1 MRLHPLPFL
10 LLLVLPAT
18 PTLAQDIDVGP
29 YLQHVTPSEA
39 WVVWE
44 AARDGEVAWG
54 AADALDQAASGQ
66 VVDGDIQE
74 AQLSGLSP
82 ATRYSYRVDAG
93 SAVSEVFQFT
103 TPTDDR
109 EAPFRFAAISD
120 VQHDGSNPDKY
131 DEVLH
136 EGIAAYLADEH
147 GGDLDEALA
156 FVLVAGDLVDN
167 GWAQDQWRDEF
178 FAPGQD
184 LMAAVPF
191 YPVLGNHEA
200 NTPYYF
206 HYFHLFDNA
215 PEGYEEHSWYLDRAN
230 VRVVG
235 LDSNSVYANQ
245 IQLDWLSEV
254 LDEACVDDDLDF
266 VFVQLHHPYL
276 SELWPP
282 GEHNFTGDVIALLDA
297 FATTC
302 GKPTAHLFGHTHGYS
317 RGQSRDHMHVWVNVA
332 TAGGNIDYW
341 DEYAQIDYEEFTVSQ
356 DEYGFV
362 VVDVSAGTDPK
373 FVLERIGRGDEFETE
388 DNVLRDE
395 ITIRR
400 YNAAPAVPE
409 PRIPAAGEE
418 IAPECITLVASP
430 FCDPDGDEHG
440 ATHWQL
446 SADCADF
453 SEPVVDRWIQHQN
466 WFREEDTQAGDH
478 LGDEVVGDLEPATDY
493 CWRVRQRDRSLAWSD
508 WSAATPFRTAAS
520 SLLDNLLVNAGAEE
534 GDAGWAAV
542 TGALEVLT
550 DGECGGIS
558 PFAGDHYFA
567 VGGVCEDGDFGEA
580 VQSVDVSVHTNAI
593 DAEEVAI
600 RFGGMLST
608 WGGDDQP
615 ELEVVFRDVDGNEMG
630 RTGRVGTFNSD
641 WIEVSGVAAVP
652 IATRTLDFT
661 LFGTRNAGQDN
672 DSYFDDLH
680 LHLSDS
686 GAFDGCLDA
695 PAYPFEDEEVD
706 CEGDDDD
713 TVADDDDDDAAG
725 DDDVSPAPGDDDD
738 DSGGCAC
745 GTGAQTGAGL
755 WMLGFLLLAAARARG
770 VLSGSGRP

>member
-1 MRLHPLPFL
+1 MRVALPLVLFL
-10 LLLVLPAT
+10 LLPSPAT
-18 PTLAQDIDVGP
+18 AQDIDVGP
-29 YLQHVTPSEA
+29 FLQHVTPSEA
-39 WVVWE
+39 WIVWE
-44 AARDGEVAWG
+44 ASGNGEVEWG
-54 AADALDQAASGQ
+54 EAQDLDQIASGD
-66 VVDGDIQE
+66 VVDGNIRE
-74 AQLSGLSP
+74 AQLTGLNP
-82 ATRYSYRVDAG
+82 ATRYSYRLDAG
-93 SAVSEVFQFT
+93 DTGSDVFQFT
-103 TPTDDR
+103 TPPDDR

-131 DEVLH
+131 DEVIH
-136 EGIAAYLADEH
+136 DGIIDFVSAEY
-147 GGDLDEALA
+147 GGDLDEELG

-167 GWAQDQWRDEF
+167 GWSQDQWRDEF

-184 LMAAVPF
+184 LMAVVPF

-206 HYFHLFDNA
+206 QYFHLFDNA
-215 PEGYEEHSWYLDRAN
+215 AEGYEEHSWYFDRAN

-245 IQLDWLSEV
+245 NQLDWLSEV

-282 GEHNFTGDVIALLDA
+282 GEHNFTGDVVDLLDA

-362 VVDVSAGTDPK
+362 VVDVTAGTDPS
-373 FVLERIGRGDEFETE
+373 FVLERIGRGDEYQTE
-388 DNVLRDE
+388 DNVQRDE
-395 ITIRR
+395 ISIRR
-400 YNAAPAVPE
+400 YNTAPVTPE
-409 PRIPAAGEE
+409 PRIPADDDEV
-418 IAPECITLVASP
+418 APECVTLVASP

-446 SADCADF
+446 STDCADF
-453 SEPVVDRWIQHQN
+453 ADPVFDRWVQHQN
-466 WFREEDTQAGDH
+466 WFRETDTQAGDH
-478 LGDEVVGDLEPATDY
+478 LGDEVVGDLDPGTDY
-493 CWRVRQRDRSLAWSD
+493 CWRVRQRDRSLAWSE
-508 WSAATPFRTAAS
+508 WSPATPFRTGDS
-520 SLLDNLLVNAGAEE
+520 VLGDNLLVNPGAED
-534 GDAGWAAV
+534 GDTGWSAV
-542 TGALEVLT
+542 EGALEVLT

-558 PFAGDHYFA
+558 PHAGDHYFA
-567 VGGVCEDGDFGEA
+567 VGGVCEDGEYGEA
-580 VQSVDVSVHTNAI
+580 LQQVDVSAHADAI
-593 DAEEVAI
+593 DAGEVAI

-608 WGGDDQP
+608 WGGDDHP
-615 ELEVVFRDVDGNEMG
+615 EVEVVFRDVDGNELG

-641 WIEVSGVAAVP
+641 WIEVAGYATVP
-652 IATRTLDFT
+652 TITRTLDLV

-680 LHLSDS
+680 LYLDDS
-686 GAFDGCLDA
+686 GALQGCIE
-695 PAYPFEDEEVD
+695 PPPYPFEDEEVD
-706 CEGDDDD
+706 CEGDA
-713 TVADDDDDDAAG
+713 ADDDSAG
-725 DDDVSPAPGDDDD
+725 DDDDSVGDDDDTTVEPGDDDD
-738 DSGGCAC
+738 GDGGCEC
-745 GTGAQTGAGL
+745 DAGRRSGKC
-755 WMLGFLLLAAARARG
+755 WWVLGIAFWAVARIW
-770 VLSGSGRP
+770 GRRA